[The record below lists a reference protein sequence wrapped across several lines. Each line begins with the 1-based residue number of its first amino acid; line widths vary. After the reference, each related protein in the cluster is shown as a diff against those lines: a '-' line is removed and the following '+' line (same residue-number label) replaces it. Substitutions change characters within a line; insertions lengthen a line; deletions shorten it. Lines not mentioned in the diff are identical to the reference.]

1 MKHRSV
7 RVALLCLVAVAVLA
21 LAAAPAQAKRSVN
34 PRVFPPQARPFGLS
48 YGDWANRYYQW
59 LAVIPTAENPLT
71 DPTGARAAVG
81 QTGKVWFLT
90 TTNDWQDVEG
100 GVYSSAERS
109 ITVPN
114 GKGLFVP
121 LNLWWQNIPIGHPE
135 VSEADLRAGAEWGI
149 AHVTGLSA
157 TVDGRQLRGLF
168 AYKIISPLF
177 DMWWIEDNVIFIGND
192 PEGDPADWADNP
204 TPTVISGFGLIL
216 APLSVGHHEIKW
228 RYESTYTEAEDGF
241 DFEGDQDVIYHV
253 TVVPR

>member
-7 RVALLCLVAVAVLA
+7 RVALLCLVAVALLA
-21 LAAAPAQAKRSVN
+21 LVAAPAAARRNVN
-34 PRVFPPQARPFGLS
+34 PRVIPPDAMPFGLS
-48 YGDWANRYYQW
+48 YGEWANRYYQW
-59 LAVIPTAENPLT
+59 LAIIPPEENPQE
-71 DPTGARAAVG
+71 DPTGANAAVG
-81 QTGKVWFLT
+81 QTGKVWFLAT
-90 TTNDWQDVEG
+90 TGAWQDVEG
-100 GVYSSAERS
+100 GVYSSVERS

-114 GKGLFVP
+114 GKGLFLP
-121 LNLWWQNIPIGHPE
+121 LNLWWQNIPMGIP

-157 TVDGRQLRGLF
+157 TVDGRELRGLF

-177 DMWWIEDNVIFIGND
+177 DMWWTDPNVIWMGND
-192 PEGDPADWADNP
+192 PEGDPAWWADNP

-228 RYESTYTEAEDGF
+228 GYKSTYTEAEDGF
-241 DFEGDQDVIYHV
+241 DFEGDQDVIYHI